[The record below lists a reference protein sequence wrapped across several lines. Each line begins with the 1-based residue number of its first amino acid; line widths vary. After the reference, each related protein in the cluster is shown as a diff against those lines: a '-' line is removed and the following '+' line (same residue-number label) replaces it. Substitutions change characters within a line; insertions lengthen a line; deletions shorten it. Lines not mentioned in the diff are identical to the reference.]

1 MTDVT
6 FHGGVNDIGGNQF
19 LVKDKDTKVFMDFG
33 MSFSKENQFFSQFLN
48 ARG

>member
-1 MTDVT
+1 MTSVT

-33 MSFSKENQFFSQFLN
+33 MSFSNPNGLLFLTF
-48 ARG
+48 